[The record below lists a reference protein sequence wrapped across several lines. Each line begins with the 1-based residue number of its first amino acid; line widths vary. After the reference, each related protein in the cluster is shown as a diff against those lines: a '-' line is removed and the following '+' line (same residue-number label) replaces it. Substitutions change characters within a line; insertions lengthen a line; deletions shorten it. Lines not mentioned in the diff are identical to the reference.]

1 MSVLAKVTNP
11 IDCIAQNRCNN
22 PEDEKGSKNTL
33 RALLAMIQELTKV
46 ITLVPNL
53 RCNHRSYQESTALE
67 EAGLHDEGIPE
78 CRRISIKKA
87 KLIRYKKKLPIHKN
101 RFCNKAD
108 QMEKAFR
115 ELFHCSPCPMA
126 LISVDTQ
133 NIITANDHFVKVT
146 GQDYET
152 ILKWNID
159 TLKDMISPM
168 DYRHIRKR
176 LIQQQSVENYTC
188 RLNMKSQHANVIILN
203 VRYLMVHE
211 QNMLLLAIVD
221 ISETIELKQHIERLS
236 CLNLVGQLAA
246 SIGHEIR
253 NPMTTVRGY
262 LRYMQ
267 RKAIFSTFTEQFSM
281 MICELDRAN
290 EIITDFLTLAKNRV
304 NGSAMQN
311 LNKIVEDIGPLMEAM
326 GSEVGHSIEFVLQP
340 IPDLL
345 VDKIDIHKVLINLVK
360 NGFEAMSDKGK
371 VVVSTFKDERYI
383 VLQVT
388 DEGKGISKDILEKLG
403 TPFFT
408 TKEKGTG
415 LGLSVC
421 YQIAARHN
429 AFIDI
434 DTNTTGSTFSLKF
447 PYNHEK
453 I

>member
-1 MSVLAKVTNP
+1 
-11 IDCIAQNRCNN
+11 
-22 PEDEKGSKNTL
+22 
-33 RALLAMIQELTKV
+33 
-46 ITLVPNL
+46 
-53 RCNHRSYQESTALE
+53 
-67 EAGLHDEGIPE
+67 
-78 CRRISIKKA
+78 
-87 KLIRYKKKLPIHKN
+87 
-101 RFCNKAD
+101 
-108 QMEKAFR
+108 
-115 ELFHCSPCPMA
+115 
-126 LISVDTQ
+126 
-133 NIITANDHFVKVT
+133 
-146 GQDYET
+146 
-152 ILKWNID
+152 
-159 TLKDMISPM
+159 
-168 DYRHIRKR
+168 
-176 LIQQQSVENYTC
+176 
-188 RLNMKSQHANVIILN
+188 
-203 VRYLMVHE
+203 
-211 QNMLLLAIVD
+211 MLLLTVVD

-267 RKAIFSTFTEQFSM
+267 RKSIFSGFAEQFSM

-326 GSEVGHSIEFVLQP
+326 GSEIGHSIEFVLQP

-360 NGFEAMSDKGK
+360 NGFEAMDDKGK
-371 VVVSTFKDERYI
+371 VVVSTFKEENCI
-383 VLQVT
+383 VLQVM
-388 DEGKGISKDILEKLG
+388 DEGKGISKEVLEKLG

-429 AFIDI
+429 ALIDI
-434 DTNTTGSTFSLKF
+434 QTNTAGSTFSLKF
-447 PYNHEK
+447 PYK
-453 I
+453 K

>member
-1 MSVLAKVTNP
+1 MSVLAKETNS
-11 IDCIAQNRCNN
+11 IDCFVQNRGKK
-22 PEDEKGSKNTL
+22 PVKVKGSKNTL
-33 RALLAMIQELTKV
+33 RALFTTIRELTKV
-46 ITLVPNL
+46 ITFVPTL
-53 RCNHRSYQESTALE
+53 RCININHHDSAVLE
-67 EAGLHDEGIPE
+67 KMGLLEKRIRK

-87 KLIRYKKKLPIHKN
+87 KITRFKNNLPIHKST
-101 RFCNKAD
+101 FCSKAD

-115 ELFHCSPCPMA
+115 ELFLSSPCPMA
-126 LISVDTQ
+126 LISVDTRKV
-133 NIITANDHFVKVT
+133 ITANDHFVKLA
-146 GQDYET
+146 GQDHET
-152 ILKWNID
+152 ILKWSIHS
-159 TLKDMISPM
+159 LKDMISPR
-168 DYRHIRKR
+168 DYHYIRKS
-176 LIQQQSVENYTC
+176 LLQQQSVKDYKC
-188 RLNMKSQHANVIILN
+188 RFDVKSQNANMILLN
-203 VRYLMVHE
+203 IKYLMFNE
-211 QNMLLLAIVD
+211 QNMLLLTVVD

-267 RKAIFSTFTEQFSM
+267 RKSIFSGFAEQFSM

-326 GSEVGHSIEFVLQP
+326 GSEIGHSIEFVLQP

-360 NGFEAMSDKGK
+360 NGFEAMDDKGK
-371 VVVSTFKDERYI
+371 VVVSTFKEEHYI

-388 DEGKGISKDILEKLG
+388 DEGKGISKEVLEKLG

-434 DTNTTGSTFSLKF
+434 QTNTAGSTFSLKF
-447 PYNHEK
+447 PYK
-453 I
+453 K

>member
-1 MSVLAKVTNP
+1 V
-11 IDCIAQNRCNN
+11 
-22 PEDEKGSKNTL
+22 KGSKNTL
-33 RALLAMIQELTKV
+33 RSLFTTIRELTKA
-46 ITLVPNL
+46 ITFVPTL
-53 RCNHRSYQESTALE
+53 RCININHHDSAVLE
-67 EAGLHDEGIPE
+67 KMGLLEKRIRK

-87 KLIRYKKKLPIHKN
+87 KLTKYKKNLPIHKST
-101 RFCNKAD
+101 FCSKAD

-115 ELFHCSPCPMA
+115 ELFLSSPCPMA

-133 NIITANDHFVKVT
+133 KVITANEHFVKLA
-146 GQDYET
+146 GQDHET
-152 ILKWNID
+152 ILRWSIHS
-159 TLKDMISPM
+159 LKELISPR
-168 DYRHIRKR
+168 DYYYIRKG
-176 LIQQQSVENYTC
+176 LLQQQSVKDYKC
-188 RLNMKSQHANVIILN
+188 RFNVKSQKNANMILLN
-203 VRYLMVHE
+203 IKYLMVNE
-211 QNMLLLAIVD
+211 QNMLLLTVVD

-267 RKAIFSTFTEQFSM
+267 RKSIFSGFAEQFSM

-326 GSEVGHSIEFVLQP
+326 ASEIGHSIEFVLQP

-360 NGFEAMSDKGK
+360 NGFEAMDDKGK
-371 VVVSTFKDERYI
+371 VVVSTFKEEHYI

-388 DEGKGISKDILEKLG
+388 DEGKGISKEVLEKLG

-429 AFIDI
+429 ALIDI
-434 DTNTTGSTFSLKF
+434 QTNTAGSTFSLKF
-447 PYNHEK
+447 PYKNKSNEK
-453 I
+453 V

>member
-1 MSVLAKVTNP
+1 MSVLAKETNSV
-11 IDCIAQNRCNN
+11 DCFAQGQCKKPLRSLFTRIRKLAKVIIFA
-22 PEDEKGSKNTL
+22 PTL
-33 RALLAMIQELTKV
+33 RCININHHDSAVLEKMGLLEKRISKCKRIAIKKTKLTK
-46 ITLVPNL
+46 N
-53 RCNHRSYQESTALE
+53 N
-67 EAGLHDEGIPE
+67 
-78 CRRISIKKA
+78 
-87 KLIRYKKKLPIHKN
+87 KKLPIHKN
-101 RFCNKAD
+101 TFCSKAD
-108 QMEKAFR
+108 QMEKAFK
-115 ELFHCSPCPMA
+115 ELFLSNPCPMA

-133 NIITANDHFVKVT
+133 QVITANEHFVNLT

-152 ILKWNID
+152 ILKWRIHS
-159 TLKDMISPM
+159 LKELISPR
-168 DYRHIRKR
+168 DYHYIRKSLLR
-176 LIQQQSVENYTC
+176 QQNVKDYKCKFNVRSQNANTVF
-188 RLNMKSQHANVIILN
+188 LNI
-203 VRYLMVHE
+203 RYLMFNE
-211 QNMLLLAIVD
+211 QNMLLLTVVD
-221 ISETIELKQHIERLS
+221 ISESIELKQHIERLS

-267 RKAIFSTFTEQFSM
+267 RKPTFSGLAEQFSM

-304 NGSAMQN
+304 NGSAVQN
-311 LNKIVEDIGPLMEAM
+311 LNKIIEDIEPLIEAM
-326 GSEVGHSIEFVLQP
+326 GSEIGHSIEFVLQP

-345 VDKIDIHKVLINLVK
+345 VDKIDIHKILINLVK
-360 NGFEAMSDKGK
+360 NGFEAMDDKGK
-371 VVVSTFKDERYI
+371 VVVSTFKEEHYI

-388 DEGKGISKDILEKLG
+388 DEGKGISKDTLEKLG

-429 AFIDI
+429 ALIDI
-434 DTNTTGSTFSLKF
+434 QTNSAGSTFSLKF
-447 PYNHEK
+447 PYHNKINEK